1 LKLTVLMAVYNEYRT
16 VEECIRRV
24 MAVPYDKE
32 LIVIDD
38 ASTDGTSALLK
49 RVQAQYGE
57 GMRLIR
63 HPRNRGKG
71 AALRTGIQLA
81 TGDIVVIQDADLE
94 YDPGDYPR
102 LVAPIEHGQA
112 DVVFGSRFLASEHRV
127 LYFWHSVG
135 NRWLTF
141 LSNIFTNLNLTDM
154 ETCYKVFRREVIQNL
169 IIESDRFGF
178 EPEVTAKL
186 SKTPCVLY
194 EVPISYH
201 GRTYEQGKKIT
212 WRDGMA
218 AFMHIVKYNVFRG
231 AAAAAKRPW
240 REVPD
245 LVAPPVDPD
254 HVQDTLA
261 ILSQANQYNR
271 WMFETIRPFLGR
283 RIIEIGSG
291 IGNFTGALLSN
302 GGAEIVVTDTSPAYL
317 QRLTDRL
324 AEYGNVSTEVWD
336 LNGAPAARIRDY
348 ADSAVCLNV
357 LEHIPDDVGAMRNI
371 FASIAPGGRL
381 VALVPANR
389 WLYGSLDRHLGHCRR
404 YEKSELRQ
412 KMEEAGFEVE
422 ATFWMNA
429 FGMIG
434 WFTSARILKRRTIPS
449 RQVRVFEQMVPIARF
464 VDGLATRLLGGLSL
478 ICIGRR
484 PQSPASGSLQIG
496 AAGPPAKHTV
506 GEPG

>member
-1 LKLTVLMAVYNEYRT
+1 VKLTVLMAVYNEYRT
-16 VEECIRRV
+16 VEVCIRRV
-24 MAVPYDKE
+24 MAVPYNKE

-38 ASTDGTSALLK
+38 DSTDGTSALLT
-49 RVQAQYGE
+49 RIQAQYGAS
-57 GMRLIR
+57 MRLIR
-63 HPRNRGKG
+63 QPRNRGKG
-71 AALRTGIQLA
+71 AALRTGIELA
-81 TGDIVVIQDADLE
+81 LGDVVIIQDADLE

-135 NRWLTF
+135 NRFLTF
-141 LSNIFTNLNLTDM
+141 LSNVFTNLNLTDM

-186 SKTPCVLY
+186 SKTPCILY

-218 AFMHIVKYNVFRG
+218 AFVHIVRYNVFRT
-231 AAAAAKRPW
+231 AEASAKIPW
-240 REVPD
+240 REVPN

-254 HVQDTLA
+254 HVEDTLA
-261 ILSQANQYNR
+261 LLSRANHYNK
-271 WMFETIRPFLGR
+271 WMFDTIRPFLGR
-283 RIIEIGSG
+283 RILEIGSG
-291 IGNFTGALLSN
+291 IGNFTGALLST
-302 GGAEIVVTDTSPAYL
+302 GAAELVVTDTSPAYL
-317 QRLTDRL
+317 QRLSDRY
-324 AEYGNVSTEVWD
+324 AGSGNVSTEVWN
-336 LNGAPAARIRDY
+336 LNDAPAPRIRDY

-371 FASIAPGGRL
+371 YASIAPGGRL
-381 VALVPANR
+381 VALVPAHQ

-404 YEKSELRQ
+404 YERSELRR

-422 ATFWMNA
+422 TTFWMNA

-434 WFTSARILKRRTIPS
+434 WFTSARILKRQTIPF
-449 RQVRVFEQMVPIARF
+449 RQIRIFELMVPIARF
-464 VDGLATRLLGGLSL
+464 VDGLATRLVGGLSL
-478 ICIGRR
+478 ICIARR
-484 PQSPASGSLQIG
+484 PRVL
-496 AAGPPAKHTV
+496 AAGSP
-506 GEPG
+506 